1 MRELTRLLFR
11 GLQIK
16 IIFKTLSIAIASL
29 ALSITTIAPAQ
40 AADLPLNYSQY
51 VASQGYLDMQSAAD
65 IHNTK
70 LAAATGLKIDMEMTT
85 NTTGTIRAEI
95 KATKTA
101 ATSTVTLLGESITV
115 AYYGNSY
122 FLDLSDAIFELET
135 KNSSLISKR
144 LPSSSVKK
152 IKLSGP
158 PSDGTTLLDMN
169 PSSLFSGSS
178 TSELVDSVL
187 ALDTS
192 KFTFSE
198 VTRSANVEDPTSTD
212 YKSQIRMNDTQT
224 GLTLDMTSTSTFNS
238 EGLLTVTL
246 LEQDMSL
253 FGVTVESVTKLTQS
267 IDNSIVLT
275 PPATSTYMTAAKFVA
290 LDYQI
295 SAELALKTNA
305 GKIVTKAKA
314 LAKSAKKPLSGS
326 HIVAA
331 AKALKITSKSV
342 TNGTKI
348 SGKYKGVTGN
358 LCITAYKGVAST
370 KNC

>member
-1 MRELTRLLFR
+1 MIKLKSLTV
-11 GLQIK
+11 
-16 IIFKTLSIAIASL
+16 AMAAL
-29 ALSITTIAPAQ
+29 ALSMTSLAPAQ
-40 AADLPLNYSQY
+40 AADLPLTYSQY
-51 VASQGYLDMQSAAD
+51 IASQGYLDMQSAAD

-70 LAAATGLKIDMEMTT
+70 LAAATGLKINMEMTT

-101 ATSTVTLLGESITV
+101 ATSTITMEGESITV
-115 AYYGNSY
+115 AYYGNAY
-122 FLDLSDAIFELET
+122 FLNVSDAMLELDT
-135 KNSSLISKR
+135 KNSSLIAKR

-192 KFTFSE
+192 KFTFSQ
-198 VTRSANVEDPTSTD
+198 VTKSANVEVPTSTD
-212 YKSQIRMNDTQT
+212 FKSQIKMNDPQT
-224 GLTLDMTSTSTFNS
+224 GITLDMTVTSTFNA

-246 LEQDMSL
+246 MEQNMSL
-253 FGVTVESVTKLTQS
+253 LGITVESVTKLTQT
-267 IDNSIVLT
+267 IDNTIVLT
-275 PPATSTYMTAAKFVA
+275 PPATSTYMTAAKFIA

-295 SAELALKTNA
+295 SAELALKSNA
-305 GKIVTKAKA
+305 SKIVTKAKA
-314 LAKSAKKPLSGS
+314 LAKTAKKSLSGS

-331 AKALKITSKSV
+331 AKALKITSKAV

-358 LCITAYKGVAST
+358 LCVTAYKGVATT

>member
-1 MRELTRLLFR
+1 M
-11 GLQIK
+11 IK
-16 IIFKTLSIAIASL
+16 FKSLSIAMATL
-29 ALSITTIAPAQ
+29 ALSMTTLAPAQ
-40 AADLPLNYSQY
+40 AADLPLTYSQY
-51 VASQGYLDMQSAAD
+51 IASQGYLDMQSAAD

-70 LAAATGLKIDMEMTT
+70 LAAATGLKINMEMAT
-85 NTTGTIRAEI
+85 NTSGTIRAEI
-95 KATKTA
+95 EATKTA
-101 ATSTVTLLGESITV
+101 ATSTVTLEGGSITV
-115 AYYGNSY
+115 AYYGNAY
-122 FLDLSDAIFELET
+122 FLDISDAIYELET
-135 KNSSLISKR
+135 KNSSLIGKR

-152 IKLSGP
+152 IKLAGP

-198 VTRSANVEDPTSTD
+198 VTRTANLEVPTSTD
-212 YKSQIRMNDTQT
+212 FKSQIKMNDPQT
-224 GLTLDMTSTSTFNS
+224 GLILDMASTSTFNS

-246 LEQDMSL
+246 LEQNMTL
-253 FGVTVESVTKLTQS
+253 FGVTVESVTKLTQT
-267 IDNSIVLT
+267 IDNTIVLT
-275 PPATSTYMTAAKFVA
+275 PPATSTYMTAAKFTA

-305 GKIVTKAKA
+305 SKIVTKAKA
-314 LAKSAKKPLSGS
+314 LAKTAKKPLAGS

-331 AKALKITSKSV
+331 AKALKITSKAV
-342 TNGTKI
+342 TNGTRI

-358 LCITAYKGVAST
+358 LCVTAYKGVATT